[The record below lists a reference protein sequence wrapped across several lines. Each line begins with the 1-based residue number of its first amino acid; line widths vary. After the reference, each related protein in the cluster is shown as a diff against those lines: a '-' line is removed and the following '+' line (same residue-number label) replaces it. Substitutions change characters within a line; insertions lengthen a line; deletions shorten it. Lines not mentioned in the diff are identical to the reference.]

1 MLRKQFLEVMA
12 AVKEFK
18 DKADYHSVQ
27 LDGWTAP
34 TGEFIFQLVEVIDG
48 VPFHATQ
55 PTSQGDK
62 CDAAWMIKS
71 AEVLLNDP
79 KCAGLTADNCSVM
92 QDLKK
97 EFVKMAAKMKRIV
110 FYVNCQWHG
119 LDSICAAL
127 IGEGGAATADH
138 VLQVTT
144 GPQKDQWTMN
154 VQHASSIPTAAKQI
168 VKAFKLRARLRG
180 TFRKVQVRHNN
191 AALAEWKAAKLE
203 AKRNGDEVPPRPR
216 RLPTLALSGTT
227 RKLSI
232 LKPLMTVYANRVAL
246 DEMVRSAA
254 FEAYLKDKDSTTRAD
269 LVKLA
274 EAIKEGTVIKRAGVL
289 GELLSIVQVAQRMC
303 EYDYQNLSDGLYHYR
318 EMLERIQAYD
328 HPLITKEIK
337 DKVVAASKFRMT
349 KLWTDNYALAF
360 MLDPRTRFGANAA
373 ALDLAPFCSDVP
385 TAALKCLEERIKVL
399 SAPVQIDIRRHY
411 NKLTAGKVYDFYGND
426 APTLLA
432 ASDMN
437 VADWYL
443 TYRKPDGVSLS
454 DLVARPLFSV
464 SITQAAVERANSA
477 GKRIAEGR
485 FQLTTENQRMLTAV
499 YINGRQLKAAHRA
512 QFKPDV
518 VGAFRLGAHWPPRF
532 ASLTNVALDDVEAEG
547 PDGPAPTALRDA
559 LVQVALDDEEDE
571 AQGRTA
577 DDAPP
582 KKRKRK
588 SKACAQRNAAPP
600 RAKKTKTKPRS
611 RSSSPS
617 SGGSSSSSS
626 SGGGSS
632 SSSE

>member
-1 MLRKQFLEVMA
+1 MFEIRNF
-12 AVKEFK
+12 
-18 DKADYHSVQ
+18 
-27 LDGWTAP
+27 TCP
-34 TGEFIFQLVEVIDG
+34 
-48 VPFHATQ
+48 P
-55 PTSQGDK
+55 
-62 CDAAWMIKS
+62 
-71 AEVLLNDP
+71 
-79 KCAGLTADNCSVM
+79 
-92 QDLKK
+92 
-97 EFVKMAAKMKRIV
+97 
-110 FYVNCQWHG
+110 
-119 LDSICAAL
+119 
-127 IGEGGAATADH
+127 
-138 VLQVTT
+138 
-144 GPQKDQWTMN
+144 
-154 VQHASSIPTAAKQI
+154 
-168 VKAFKLRARLRG
+168 

-203 AKRNGDEVPPRPR
+203 AKRNGDEVPPPPR

-254 FEAYLKDKDSTTRAD
+254 FEAYLKDKDSTTRED

-274 EAIKEGTVIKRAGVL
+274 EAIKEGKVIKRAGVL

-328 HPLITKEIK
+328 HPLITQEIK

-373 ALDLAPFCSDVP
+373 TLDLAPFCSDVP

-411 NKLTAGKVYDFYGND
+411 NKLTAGKVYDFYGTD

-532 ASLTNVALDDVEAEG
+532 VSLTNVALDDVEAEG
-547 PDGPAPTALRDA
+547 PDGPAPTARPSKWHSLCQYMKMGTPDGAGAPGEHGAPVWRHA
-559 LVQVALDDEEDE
+559 ASAAGVRSTSYSTHASVAKKVCSRREGEDGGAKPASE
-571 AQGRTA
+571 SAWTA
-577 DDAPP
+577 C
-582 KKRKRK
+582 RW
-588 SKACAQRNAAPP
+588 
-600 RAKKTKTKPRS
+600 RAKRRRAAQLGRS
-611 RSSSPS
+611 GPARR
-617 SGGSSSSSS
+617 
-626 SGGGSS
+626 
-632 SSSE
+632 